1 MAVAKSIIIN
11 VRDTKITGFLKEKGV
26 VREDGDK
33 GMELYLWVG
42 KILAEAKIT
51 MEELNECLYHELMFG
66 HRRFIRLYELRNI
79 RKIKREED
87 WNDFLVE
94 YDCPSMNFNR
104 ILQTNLL
111 DDETV
116 KIAAMRTNIVG
127 EVVQKVDILF
137 VYNMETKSR
146 ETGDPLHFYSYLPVA
161 IDLNAKTITIKVWN
175 KDDALEENTPIEQID
190 NIFHRLEQKL
200 EFDTR
205 SISVDPQKVLYR
217 MSKALFDDFFRQLPN
232 TDEVEAQKGNMS
244 AIVNSLLLNVTLQ
257 NSEYDNGEITM
268 NPEVINVQEEM
279 YKLLQQV
286 ALYDYLKDNDIKT
299 LLDNTDKYISR
310 IRFSDRDNLTASLT
324 SETGVKCI
332 FDAKTFMCV
341 RNSLDL
347 VESIVSIVVSFVPPN
362 KKGLL
367 SVKYDASS
375 RTFLNIHI
383 LNNRYYTEDE
393 FAKIWELYKEYESED
408 NAITGVVCVEDNA
421 EAM

>member
-1 MAVAKSIIIN
+1 MAVAKSIISN
-11 VRDTKITGFLKEKGV
+11 VRDTKLTSFLKEKGV
-26 VREDGDK
+26 VQEDGDK

-42 KILAEAKIT
+42 KILDEAKIT
-51 MEELNECLYHELMFG
+51 AEELNECLYHELMFG
-66 HRRFIRLYELRNI
+66 HRRFIRLYELKNI
-79 RKIKREED
+79 RKIKREEY
-87 WNDFLVE
+87 WNDFLAA

-104 ILQTNLL
+104 ILQTNLS
-111 DDETV
+111 DDEKV

-146 ETGDPLHFYSYLPVA
+146 ETGAPLLFYSYLPVA

-205 SISVDPQKVLYR
+205 SITVDPQKVLYR

-232 TDEVEAQKGNMS
+232 TDEVEAKKGNMS
-244 AIVNSLLLNVTLQ
+244 AIVNSLLSNVTLQ
-257 NSEYDNGEITM
+257 NSEDDNEEITM

-299 LLDNTDKYISR
+299 LLANTDKYISR

-367 SVKYDASS
+367 SVKYDASA
-375 RTFLNIHI
+375 RTYLNIHI

-393 FAKIWELYKEYESED
+393 FAKIWELYKKYESED

>member
-1 MAVAKSIIIN
+1 
-11 VRDTKITGFLKEKGV
+11 
-26 VREDGDK
+26 
-33 GMELYLWVG
+33 
-42 KILAEAKIT
+42 
-51 MEELNECLYHELMFG
+51 
-66 HRRFIRLYELRNI
+66 
-79 RKIKREED
+79 
-87 WNDFLVE
+87 
-94 YDCPSMNFNR
+94 
-104 ILQTNLL
+104 
-111 DDETV
+111 
-116 KIAAMRTNIVG
+116 
-127 EVVQKVDILF
+127 
-137 VYNMETKSR
+137 
-146 ETGDPLHFYSYLPVA
+146 
-161 IDLNAKTITIKVWN
+161 
-175 KDDALEENTPIEQID
+175 
-190 NIFHRLEQKL
+190 
-200 EFDTR
+200 
-205 SISVDPQKVLYR
+205 